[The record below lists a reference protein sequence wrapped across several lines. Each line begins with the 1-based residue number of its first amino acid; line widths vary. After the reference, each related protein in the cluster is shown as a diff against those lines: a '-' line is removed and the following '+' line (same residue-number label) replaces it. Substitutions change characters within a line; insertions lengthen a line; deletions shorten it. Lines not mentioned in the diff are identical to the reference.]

1 MHPPKSH
8 PKPISM
14 PSYDEEFATLNSEIS
29 EILKQLSTLS
39 TKIDT
44 TSDKANQISSFLDN
58 LSKSYYRTMST
69 LSHQDS
75 SSNEKL
81 EKLSALVGN
90 SLLHQLNSQLFMV
103 NNAITILENKIAAQK
118 NNIELLQTNA
128 FLSNPRS
135 QRNEVQIENRLL
147 HLKALEKRLVDYKLE
162 RMKIIEQIDKVEK
175 LLNDNL
181 NSLEGDLI
189 ENAGGMDELLGD
201 NESEYQTQQN
211 TLQLLE
217 LFKNQLNNI
226 AFEE

>member
-1 MHPPKSH
+1 MHPPKPQ
-8 PKPISM
+8 PKSISI
-14 PSYDEEFATLNSEIS
+14 PTYDEEFSALNSEIS
-29 EILKQLSTLS
+29 KILKQLFTLS

-58 LSKSYYRTMST
+58 LSKSYYKTMTT
-69 LSHQDS
+69 LTHQDN

-118 NNIELLQTNA
+118 NNIELLQANT
-128 FLSNPRS
+128 FLSNPKS
-135 QRNEVQIENRLL
+135 QKNEVQIENRLL
-147 HLKALEKRLVDYKLE
+147 HLKTLEKRFVDYKLE

-175 LLNDNL
+175 LLKENL

-189 ENAGGMDELLGD
+189 EDVEGMDELLGY
-201 NESEYQTQQN
+201 NENEYQTQQN

-217 LFKNQLNNI
+217 LFRNQLNNI
-226 AFEE
+226 AVGE